1 MSSPKMTTSQENV
14 LPEPQF
20 DDIARQLA
28 DLAERPET
36 SFALRTYLRSAVE
49 RDSVD
54 VMNEIDLLARIVAE
68 YAPEKREP

>member
-1 MSSPKMTTSQENV
+1 MTTSQETV

-36 SFALRTYLRSAVE
+36 SFALRTYLRSAAE
-49 RDSVD
+49 RDIVD
-54 VMNEIDLLARIVAE
+54 VMNEVERLAEFLAL
-68 YAPEKREP
+68 PESTVRR